1 MANGGKDVRLGDDKR
16 PVSIIPK
23 NEDFL
28 YNIQNGEILVDEFGT
43 PLLTEIDQFF
53 TADATSKRSTSVTFP
68 QTTFDPYERKIFESV
83 GIHTATYN
91 IDLDVSID
99 TATVLPQSGSAI
111 GFNTTVA
118 LAAGGSVDVGLGV
131 SLVQFQQFPFLDVKT
146 VNDQGGIKNKLYFPD
161 TTNINS
167 TTVEVNDKIRGLG
180 IPDGTRVS
188 KVFGSRLILNN
199 AVDSSVLS
207 GTSNLTVDI
216 SRASTRLIKS
226 DNILKVEEAFK
237 ESSEVSSSLL
247 GIPRAETQLSLFSNV
262 SSYGLNNDEFE
273 FFTFNGGSSFGSWDT
288 RANKTYGA
296 RYNAGRREEVQESA
310 IRLDSFAVPYSF
322 PYGPKFNQVGLYNEA
337 LYTQY
342 LDFLR
347 MGNQL
352 YQYFDGRSGYGTFAQ
367 DNFLNPLQVN
377 VNSGDV
383 DYAAGIADSFAAI
396 DTWTDSWRNI
406 TEGSGLFD
414 PVTQKDI
421 TFSTVNDLPLAGGT
435 SGAFDST
442 NTRPGYSSTNKKYSF
457 LQSRRVFRYQPGR
470 ISGFTFGLRAS
481 TETKGGARMEWGIK
495 NPTDQYVFRM
505 DSGFLSIVRRS
516 TIPLPGSALARSGL
530 TTLDQEFIGTGDPFD
545 DREYW
550 TINVSRDNFNG
561 DALDG
566 NGPSGYL
573 IKPENVTMYKIEF
586 GWYGA
591 IGARFYAYIPAGPGE
606 ARWVVMHTFV
616 IENSIGSPCLEDSYF
631 RLVYT
636 VDVTSTAILR
646 EPVFL
651 YKYGA
656 SYYIDG
662 GDEGT
667 QQIFSTSSKA
677 KSISTAENRT
687 LIGIQPK
694 NFLQNSVG
702 DEIKNKKLI
711 IPTTMNVTSDC
722 LAQVEVVKCRACP
735 GFGHVFTPGCSAEV
749 SGRTINVQLTT
760 PNTFTAVGVGS
771 FFQKSDLGAK
781 VIAPGFWDAYIDEV
795 SNPDVTGG
803 DSDFATATIRG
814 LSGGGY
820 PNPRNLNYN
829 VEVRDAVSGI
839 TTVIEAGETVPTY
852 GYPIRLSN
860 QNSHYIAS
868 DFKFTGNKIE
878 IQYLNPNTGDSFNH
892 FADFSIGITDLEP
905 VTDVSTKT
913 FTGFVKSGI
922 TTTIINT
929 NVLPMEAPFVQHSH
943 NNQSLNENGT
953 VISENWTTTQPPLSG
968 AIDFRIPNPPG
979 SVSGKCSR
987 ATVEVLDA
995 IELTGFNQ
1003 VDGLSDSNIGVVG
1016 TFLVRQG
1023 ALPLG
1028 VTFAG
1033 GQVKLSDLNNPSAA
1047 TYVGSPK
1054 TYTIPVDGVDTE
1066 FGYIEITNSVTTTLT
1081 DFGIQIRPVKISA
1094 AGGPDKQKLF
1104 NFDPFPLYFFAKL
1117 SDNATIHNISIKET
1131 SGQFQRTI
1139 APRLF
1144 KFADSVAGGA
1154 NTNIILTNTNNEATP
1169 PTNFEEVTRL
1179 SSAVIDTQNE
1189 QSLRPTTKLDTV
1201 YVGEDQTL
1209 EVDMSK
1215 IFGPDRNVIT
1225 PDNQNIEA
1233 TFLVAKKLDSSAGNT
1248 IEATLNYKEQ

>member
-16 PVSIIPK
+16 PVSIIP
-23 NEDFL
+23 NSEVNLF
-28 YNIQNGEILVDEFGT
+28 NISNGELLTDEFGT
-43 PLLTEIDQFF
+43 PLITNVDQFF
-53 TADATSKRSTSVTFP
+53 TSDVSKNRATSVTFP
-68 QTTFDPYERKIFESV
+68 KNPEDPYGRVIFSSV
-83 GIHTATYN
+83 GTFSTVTYN
-91 IDLDVSID
+91 VNFDVGIN
-99 TATVLPQSGSAI
+99 TAHVLQSGGSVV
-111 GFNTTVA
+111 GFGTTVA
-118 LAAGGSVDVGLGV
+118 LATGTSLNGS
-131 SLVQFQQFPFLDVKT
+131 SVQIAIGNTQFVQFPFLDIKT
-146 VNDQGGIKNKLYFPD
+146 LTDQGTDQRNKLYFLD
-161 TTNINS
+161 NVLNGS
-167 TTVEVNDKIRGLG
+167 VQLRDKVEGPG
-180 IPDGTRVS
+180 IPDGSVVS
-188 KVFGSRLILNN
+188 KVYPSYLHLSNN
-199 AVDSSVLS
+199 VDADAVS
-207 GTSNLTVDI
+207 GITT
-216 SRASTRLIKS
+216 
-226 DNILKVEEAFK
+226 NILKIRRGTRRIAKANNVFKIEEQFK
-237 ESSEVSSSLL
+237 ETSEVSSSLL

-262 SSYGLNNDEFE
+262 SSYGLNNDDFE
-273 FFTFNGGSSFGSWDT
+273 FFTFNGGLSFGSWDR
-288 RANKTYGA
+288 RANSIYGS
-296 RYNAGRREEVQESA
+296 RYNASRSEEVQESA
-310 IRLDSFAVPYSF
+310 VKLEAFPVPFSF
-322 PYGPKFNQVGLYNEA
+322 PFNSNFDQVGFFNQEKFNNFLKFVQLGNRLYNH
-337 LYTQY
+337 
-342 LDFLR
+342 
-347 MGNQL
+347 
-352 YQYFDGRSGYGTFAQ
+352 FDGKAGY
-367 DNFLNPLQVN
+367 DNAWRDKFLNPETTFVDGNDVN
-377 VNSGDV
+377 
-383 DYAAGIADSFAAI
+383 YAAGITDSFAAI
-396 DTWTDSWRNI
+396 DTWTDTWRDI
-406 TEGSGLFD
+406 KDTTLTD
-414 PVTQKDI
+414 PV
-421 TFSTVNDLPLAGGT
+421 SGT
-435 SGAFDST
+435 AFDFSAVNNLNLIGSPYSSD
-442 NTRPGYSSTNKKYSF
+442 NTIPGYNSAFTRYSF

-470 ISGFTFGLRAS
+470 ISGFTFGLRVS
-481 TETKGGARMEWGIK
+481 TEPQPGAIMEWGIR

-505 DSGFLSIVRRS
+505 DSGRISIIRRS
-516 TIPLPGSALARSGL
+516 TIPLPGSALERSGL
-530 TTLDQEFIGTGDPFD
+530 TTQDQTFIGTGDPFD
-545 DREYW
+545 DRQYW
-550 TINVSRDNFNG
+550 TIEVPRDKFNH
-561 DALDG
+561 DQLTG
-566 NGPSGYL
+566 NGPSGYN
-573 IKPENVTMYKIEF
+573 IGPERVTMYKIEF